1 MFVKKATAQ
10 ELAASF
16 EKLREAF
23 GQVERVEDAPAK
35 QYMIK
40 WLSAF
45 APDMTYG
52 DARSFCL
59 PRIMYR
65 NYIWH
70 AFSFEKTDSYVD
82 DDARE
87 AFKAGFE
94 GRCYVLLNGENLL
107 CAVPDGTV
115 FNPENVSEFSN
126 IVIFKEDFSETYVHT
141 GSHEFGP
148 YYKSADMTDT
158 APDDIDPDDFVVE
171 EEEIEDETEEIEE

>member
-10 ELAASF
+10 ELTACF
-16 EKLREAF
+16 EKLKEAF
-23 GQVERVEDAPAK
+23 GEVEKVEDAPAK

-45 APDMTYG
+45 APDMTFA
-52 DARSFCL
+52 DAKSFCL

-70 AFSFEKTDSYVD
+70 AFSFEKTDSFVD

-115 FNPENVSEFSN
+115 FNPENVSAFSN

-141 GSHEFGP
+141 GSAEFGP
-148 YYKSADMTDT
+148 YYKSADMNDA
-158 APDDIDPDDFVVE
+158 APEDIDPDDYVVE
-171 EEEIEDETEEIEE
+171 EEEIEETEE